1 MHVKNE
7 IYVNPDAY
15 MAKFIYVYVWKF
27 GDPRINFGAMATIWG
42 LFLRW
47 VNNPILPH
55 PAKDSSPKFLPQ
67 TYFPNSFRDISRVCT
82 FQTPTGKH
90 AARGGSVYKQSF
102 AVFRLDMN
110 AGGQYNILQLAFDPA
125 CLQQLVR
132 GIQVEYRSKYKCKW
146 KHKYKML
153 DKNMVKNINTT
164 SFSLLL
170 IPPASSLT
178 KFVLGLFREI
188 HI

>member
-1 MHVKNE
+1 MV
-7 IYVNPDAY
+7 
-15 MAKFIYVYVWKF
+15 
-27 GDPRINFGAMATIWG
+27 TIWG
-42 LFLRW
+42 LFLSW

-55 PAKDSSPKFLPQ
+55 PVPAKDSPPEISPTDLIPEYLLR
-67 TYFPNSFRDISRVCT
+67 YFPCLYFSN
-82 FQTPTGKH
+82 PPLTGEH